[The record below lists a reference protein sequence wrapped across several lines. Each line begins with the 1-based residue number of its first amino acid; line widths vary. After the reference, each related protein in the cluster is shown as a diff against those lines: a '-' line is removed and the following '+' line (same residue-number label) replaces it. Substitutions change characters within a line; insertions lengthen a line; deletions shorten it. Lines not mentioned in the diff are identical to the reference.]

1 MKPLRLIREYE
12 QVRIRKRQEKALEEI
27 RLRHEKDDIAT
38 SPIVGEHSLPVDE
51 VLEREDVGRCLG
63 LK

>member
-27 RLRHEKDDIAT
+27 RLRHEKEDWSGCPIA
-38 SPIVGEHSLPVDE
+38 GEHGLLVDE
-51 VLEREDVGRCLG
+51 ILEREDVGRLVG
-63 LK
+63 KK